1 MADAREVRKL
11 GRRFDIAPIYGL
23 STPHFD
29 PWDIA
34 RVFVSVS
41 EVLIGNGI
49 FVIDEADREYT
60 IFLTQGYKEVL
71 VESVSEGRLVASF
84 HAGYDPLRDLCK
96 RVFVVLTKGAEP
108 VTLST
113 FLRGLAEVASLAGFS
128 SMAVRAL

>member
-1 MADAREVRKL
+1 VADAREVRKL

-84 HAGYDPLRDLCK
+84 HAGYDPLR
-96 RVFVVLTKGAEP
+96 VFVVLTKGAEP